1 MSQHRAEIIEAESE
15 LDEEVAQLME
25 SDTARLQTD
34 NVKLIVQD
42 YDRAEGGDG
51 GDTTEAEADLPD
63 LGWVNDYRSNI
74 RPEDRRSWDKPQP
87 KVLFP
92 KSATFPRQSQKV
104 EDQETVE
111 NGLYYLREHHHHQY
125 NYIQNF
131 HPYRGEEKT
140 RLERNAVECVGGTH
154 TNICFEKYFPICTW
168 LGKVTFNS
176 ISTRQ

>member
-92 KSATFPRQSQKV
+92 KSATFPTWIQFCM
-104 EDQETVE
+104 TV
-111 NGLYYLREHHHHQY
+111 
-125 NYIQNF
+125 
-131 HPYRGEEKT
+131 
-140 RLERNAVECVGGTH
+140 
-154 TNICFEKYFPICTW
+154 
-168 LGKVTFNS
+168 
-176 ISTRQ
+176 